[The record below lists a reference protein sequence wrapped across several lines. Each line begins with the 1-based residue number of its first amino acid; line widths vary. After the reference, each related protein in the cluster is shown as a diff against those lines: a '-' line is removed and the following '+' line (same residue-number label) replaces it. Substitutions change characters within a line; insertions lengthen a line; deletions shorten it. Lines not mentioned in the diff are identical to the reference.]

1 MKTRIAEMSDWFYDD
16 SFVSPELRLD
26 WSKCYLFCVYS
37 GCLFKCPYL
46 DKIYEKI
53 DD

>member
-16 SFVSPELRLD
+16 DFVSPEMRNKE
-26 WSKCYLFCVYS
+26 SRCHLFCVYS
-37 GCLFKCPYL
+37 ECSFKCHFF